1 MSRIKKNDRVMVI
14 TGKDKGKI
22 GKVLRVYPENQ
33 RVLVE
38 HINML
43 KKAVRKTQQNPQ
55 GGIID
60 REVPIHLS
68 NVMLVDKKNNQ
79 PTRIRMEILKDGTKV
94 RVAKKTGEHI

>member
-43 KKAVRKTQQNPQ
+43 KKAVRKTQKNPQ
-55 GGIID
+55 GGLID
-60 REVPIHLS
+60 REVPVHIS
-68 NVMLVDKKNNQ
+68 NVMVVDKKNNQ

-94 RVAKKTGEHI
+94 RVAKKTGDHI